1 MAHRL
6 GGAAGWT
13 VARRARSGLTRMAR
27 RPGHREAVGMSST
40 PTLGAATA
48 PPRLP
53 PAPVIKSAWRIH
65 RLLYR
70 VSGGR
75 FLWTPANKRGWGA
88 LRLTT
93 TGRRSGADRSVILAY
108 LTHGD
113 GWSVVAMNGGYPATP
128 PGCSTC
134 ALSPP
139 PPSVS
144 RVDRHE
150 MLLRERRKAQ
160 SGRRSGRAGS
170 PLTPTSA
177 PGRPPAPPP
186 HPSSCSNRPR
196 RARARGG
203 MSCEGDHSR

>member
-1 MAHRL
+1 
-6 GGAAGWT
+6 
-13 VARRARSGLTRMAR
+13 MAR

-113 GWSVVAMNGGYPATP
+113 GWSVVAMNGWLPGHPAWLLNLR
-128 PGCSTC
+128 
-134 ALSPP
+134 AQ
-139 PPSVS
+139 PSATIRLKGGPARDVVA
-144 RVDRHE
+144 REAKGAEREAIWARWLAVDPN
-150 MLLRERRKAQ
+150 LGAWAAA
-160 SGRRSGRAGS
+160 RS
-170 PLTPTSA
+170 TPTPVVVLEPSA
-177 PGRPPAPPP
+177 ASAGAWRDEL
-186 HPSSCSNRPR
+186 
-196 RARARGG
+196 RG
-203 MSCEGDHSR
+203 